1 MGKVRSIMKVG
12 KLDTDLLR
20 KIVFRHITCQREEV
34 MVRPGVGEDCA
45 VVDFGD
51 YACVLST
58 DPITGT
64 ASEVGR
70 LAVHISCN
78 DVASN
83 GVEPLGLMLTIMAP
97 EGTTAD
103 EIEEVMR
110 QAGEESKK
118 LNVEII
124 GGHTEITSAVNR
136 IIVSATAIGRQI
148 KNRVVATCGAQVGD
162 LVLMTKTAGL
172 EGTAIIAHENTG
184 VLTGYMG
191 ADMVERAKYMMNMI
205 SVVPEGIIGGALG
218 TSSMHDITEGGLL
231 GAAWELCEAAGVGI
245 EIHLNH
251 VPIAVETEKICGY
264 YHLDPLRLISSGCM
278 LMTIPEEKGSELLRA
293 LEEKGIQ
300 GTVIGRIT
308 NEGRYLIDGEEKV
321 EIAPPE
327 SDELYKVV

>member
-1 MGKVRSIMKVG
+1 MKVG

-20 KIVFRHITCQREEV
+20 KIVFRHITFQREEV
-34 MVRPGVGEDCA
+34 LVRPGVGEDCA

-103 EIEEVMR
+103 EIEEIMK
-110 QAGEESKK
+110 QAGREAGK

-124 GGHTEITSAVNR
+124 GGHTEITTAVNR
-136 IIVSATAIGRQI
+136 MIVSATAIGRQI
-148 KNRVVATCGAQVGD
+148 KSKVVATRGAQVGD

-172 EGTAIIAHENTG
+172 EGTAIIAHEKADQ
-184 VLTGYMG
+184 LIAYMG
-191 ADMVERAKYMMNMI
+191 PDMVNSAKIMMDKI
-205 SVVPEGIIGGALG
+205 SVVPEGMIGGAIG

-231 GAAWELCEAAGVGI
+231 GAVWELCEAAGVGI
-245 EIHLNH
+245 EIYMDKI
-251 VPIAVETEKICGY
+251 PIAAETERVCKYFGI
-264 YHLDPLRLISSGCM
+264 DPLRLISSGCM
-278 LMTIPEEKGSELLRA
+278 LMTISMDKEKDLLEA
-293 LEEKGIQ
+293 LKEQGIQ
-300 GTVIGRIT
+300 GTVIGRVT
-308 NEGRYLIDGEEKV
+308 TGGRFLIDGKEKL